1 MIFRKKKKEDKK
13 EEPKK
18 IVHPLKKQFMD
29 KSLANTQNIIAKIEE
44 KRKQLF
50 EMGRIKEGNEEI
62 VNEKIDRMI
71 TYMNNIDWSEII
83 DNTLANAC
91 MQDIDGHFT
100 KRVDEETA
108 RFLIQLTWH
117 TVRDDIN
124 NMIEE
129 LLVLVYPRE

>member
-1 MIFRKKKKEDKK
+1 MFFNKKKKE

-18 IVHPLKKQFMD
+18 SEHPLKKHFMD
-29 KSLANTQNIIAKIEE
+29 KSLANTKGIIAKIEE

-50 EMGRIKEGNEEI
+50 EMGRIKEGNEDE

-71 TYMNNIDWSEII
+71 VYMNSIDWNKII
-83 DNTLANAC
+83 DNTLSNAC

-108 RFLIQLTWH
+108 RFLIQLTWN

-124 NMIEE
+124 SMIEE
-129 LLVLVYPRE
+129 LLTLVYPRE